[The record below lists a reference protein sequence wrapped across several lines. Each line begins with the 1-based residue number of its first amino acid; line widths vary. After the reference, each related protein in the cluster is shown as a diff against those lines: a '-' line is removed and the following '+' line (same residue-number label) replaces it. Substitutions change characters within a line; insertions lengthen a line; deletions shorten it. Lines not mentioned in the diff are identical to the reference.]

1 MGDVQ
6 PLKTQSRSTGFIKW
20 DAAYW
25 GIPSGLLLQ
34 YGFIELALGMR
45 QFPLLARALLRTPAS
60 LTHIDT
66 TWFCWWAPVSF
77 HFFGDD
83 FFPRFDGL
91 QDQITW
97 ADHPLEARNLNPWR
111 FQVLLQLPKVDFPTR
126 PVYCLILATNQNGP
140 SYSVHNLHWP
150 WGSPFCLILDSPGN
164 QCFAYSTMKV
174 LVIFDP
180 IGSPGHDGHARLH
193 AHALWLQDAE
203 TQSPSQRSSW
213 RVLGSWMFSIPW

>member
-20 DAAYW
+20 DAAYC

-111 FQVLLQLPKVDFPTR
+111 FQVLLQLPKVNFPNATCLL
-126 PVYCLILATNQNGP
+126 PHTGHKPKWPQFIILIDLGDLLFVWFLILLETNALPTQWWKCWW
-140 SYSVHNLHWP
+140 Y
-150 WGSPFCLILDSPGN
+150 LIL
-164 QCFAYSTMKV
+164 
-174 LVIFDP
+174 
-180 IGSPGHDGHARLH
+180 
-193 AHALWLQDAE
+193 
-203 TQSPSQRSSW
+203 
-213 RVLGSWMFSIPW
+213 